1 LPDRARGA
9 PDRGGAEGGG
19 ASRVKKRRERDLAE
33 HTARETRLKRT
44 RTVVGFLGL
53 VPLIGSVAC
62 DGGLP
67 FLCVPWSWY
76 MAGWAAVFG
85 AFVGL
90 SIRLVRER
98 RRFEAT
104 RSRAG

>member
-1 LPDRARGA
+1 VIEHRAR
-9 PDRGGAEGGG
+9 E
-19 ASRVKKRRERDLAE
+19 L
-33 HTARETRLKRT
+33 RLKRF

-53 VPLIGSVAC
+53 IPLVGSLAC

-67 FLCVPWSWY
+67 VFCVPWTWY
-76 MAGWAAVFG
+76 MAIWAAVFG

-98 RRFEAT
+98 RRFEAHQ
-104 RSRAG
+104 SRAS

>member
-1 LPDRARGA
+1 VIEHRAR
-9 PDRGGAEGGG
+9 E
-19 ASRVKKRRERDLAE
+19 L
-33 HTARETRLKRT
+33 RLKRF

-53 VPLIGSVAC
+53 IPLVGSLAC

-67 FLCVPWSWY
+67 IFCVPWTWY
-76 MAGWAAVFG
+76 MAIWAAVFG

-98 RRFEAT
+98 RRFEAHQ
-104 RSRAG
+104 SRAS